1 MRGRDWRVEV
11 GSAGVAVRSD
21 GLKAEVPPHARVIAE
36 GVEVVVH
43 RWPPVPMAAVGGD
56 GEEDEFLRLV
66 EMTCDRVRPE
76 VVITPGGLQAGA
88 ILRRAKARGIKTA
101 RILGELDRCEAIAPG
116 MVDLTIAP
124 TEFAADY
131 SRTAFGSPAVV
142 LPPLRPD
149 LRPIE
154 RREAGYVTFFDPT
167 PARGVW
173 FFARIADELGRSHPE
188 IRLLVVEG
196 RGTEA
201 DVAACGLDLRRHG
214 NLGVMARPRERR
226 DAWKQT
232 RLALVPTL
240 GWDGPPGAEA
250 EALALGIPA
259 LVANRGGLPEVVGDS
274 GVVLPIPDR
283 ITPATR
289 ALPSAAEVAP
299 WVEAII
305 QFWDDPSLLDA
316 QHERIGAAAARRWP
330 TDLVDRYRRLFEG
343 LVSNSF
349 LPPAPP
355 SRRNRSVVL
364 VPHLHGIDWECE
376 QGLRVL
382 EQGGVR
388 VVRRGGSSAIDAA
401 RNELA
406 SNALHDGFA
415 AILFID
421 ADIGFDPV
429 DALRILARPE
439 PVLCGIYAKKGERGL
454 ASHFAEGTGA
464 VLFGPDAPGP
474 YPVRFAATGFL
485 MVKTWVL
492 GRMVDQLDLP
502 LCNTKWGRGVWPF
515 FLPLIVP
522 QDGGTLHY
530 LGEDWAFSHR
540 LGQVGITPMADTTI
554 RLWHWGRHPFG
565 WEDAGAGKPRF
576 RSYNL
581 RLDGS

>member
-11 GSAGVAVRSD
+11 GLARVAVRSD
-21 GLKAEVPPHARVIAE
+21 GLKAEVPPHARVLAE

-43 RWPPVPMAAVGGD
+43 RWPPVPMSAVGGD
-56 GEEDEFLRLV
+56 GEEAEFLRLV
-66 EMTCDRVRPE
+66 EMTYDRVRPE

-101 RILGELDRCEAIAPG
+101 QVLGELDQCGAIAPG

-131 SRTAFGSPAVV
+131 YRTAFGSPVVV

-149 LRPIE
+149 SRPIE
-154 RREAGYVTFFDPT
+154 RQAAGYVTFLDPT

-173 FFARIADELGRSHPE
+173 FFARIADELGRRRPD

-201 DVAACGLDLRRHG
+201 DVASCGVDLRVCG
-214 NLGVMARPRERR
+214 NLGVMSCPRDRR
-226 DAWKQT
+226 DVWKQT

-240 GWDGPPGAEA
+240 GWDGPPGVEA

-259 LVANRGGLPEVVGDS
+259 LVSNRGGLPEVMGDS
-274 GVVLPIPDR
+274 GIILPISDR

-289 ALPSAAEVAP
+289 TLPTVDEVAP

-305 QFWDDPSLLDA
+305 RFWDDPRLSDE
-316 QHERIGAAAARRWP
+316 QHKRNQVAAARRWP
-330 TDLVDRYRRLFEG
+330 VDLLERYRRLCEG
-343 LVSNSF
+343 LVAGESI
-349 LPPAPP
+349 PAAPA
-355 SRRNRSVVL
+355 SRRSRSVVL
-364 VPHLHGIDWECE
+364 VPHLSGIDWECE
-376 QGLRVL
+376 QGLRAL

-406 SNALHDGFA
+406 SNALHDGFE

-421 ADIGFDPV
+421 ADIGFDPA
-429 DALRILARPE
+429 DAFRILARPE
-439 PVLCGIYAKKGERGL
+439 PVLCGIYAKKGQRGL

-485 MVKTWVL
+485 MVKTWAL
-492 GRMVDQLDLP
+492 KRMVDQLDLP

-540 LGQVGITPMADTTI
+540 LGQVGITPMAATSI

-581 RLDGS
+581 RLGGS